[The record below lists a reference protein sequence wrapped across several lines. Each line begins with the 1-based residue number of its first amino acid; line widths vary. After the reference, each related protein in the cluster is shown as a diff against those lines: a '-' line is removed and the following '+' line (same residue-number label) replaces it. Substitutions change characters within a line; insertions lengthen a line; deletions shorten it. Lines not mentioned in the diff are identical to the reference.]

1 MKINDNHEIQ
11 EHQYLNLL
19 YNFKTYVFFLN
30 YKFIFFIEINIYKI
44 IGYIVIRSWNR
55 LWNNYLKNVS
65 NYNYNGDNFIF
76 CDINIISYIILYSKS
91 KKWNILSFLLDWSK
105 EIRKIYWIIWIIAL
119 KWIRYSKLGNDFK
132 LIKC

>member
-55 LWNNYLKNVS
+55 LWNNYLKNDS

-76 CDINIISYIILYSKS
+76 CDINNISYIILYSKS
-91 KKWNILSFLLDWSK
+91 KKWNILSFFIDWSK
-105 EIRKIYWIIWIIAL
+105 EIRKI
-119 KWIRYSKLGNDFK
+119 
-132 LIKC
+132 